1 MLKWLDRIEEGLAA
15 TVLAA
20 MVSLAFLNVLTR
32 YLFHYPLASSQE
44 LVVNAFVW
52 LSLIGIAIG
61 VREGSEGAHIRF
73 VAATEFLPA
82 GIRRA
87 SMALGFL
94 VVAALFAVLAY
105 LSVDQVR
112 SDVTL
117 GTTSPALG
125 WPNWIYTGPT
135 PVLAAW
141 VAFRAA
147 QRAVALYRPD

>member
-1 MLKWLDRIEEGLAA
+1 MLKWLNRVEEGLAA
-15 TVLAA
+15 VVLAA

-52 LSLIGIAIG
+52 LTLIGVAIG
-61 VREGSEGAHIRF
+61 VREGEEGAHIRF
-73 VAATEFLPA
+73 VAATQFLPA
-82 GIRRA
+82 PWRRA
-87 SMALGFL
+87 AIALGFV
-94 VVAALFAVLAY
+94 VVAVLFGVLAY

-112 SDVTL
+112 ADVTL
-117 GTTSPALG
+117 GATSPALG

-141 VAFRAA
+141 VALRALL
-147 QRAVALYRPD
+147 RAFAVCRNG